1 MCCLNYFTIL
11 YLTLLITINYVIMAI
26 AIKNI
31 PLLKED
37 VAVAFDSKAEA
48 AIAKK
53 STIKFSKQLA
63 VSAKILKKAKI

>member
-1 MCCLNYFTIL
+1 
-11 YLTLLITINYVIMAI
+11 MAI

-37 VAVAFDSKAEA
+37 VAIAFDNKAEA

-53 STIKFSKQLA
+53 STVKFTKQL
-63 VSAKILKKAKI
+63 VVFAKILKKAKI

>member
-1 MCCLNYFTIL
+1 
-11 YLTLLITINYVIMAI
+11 MAI